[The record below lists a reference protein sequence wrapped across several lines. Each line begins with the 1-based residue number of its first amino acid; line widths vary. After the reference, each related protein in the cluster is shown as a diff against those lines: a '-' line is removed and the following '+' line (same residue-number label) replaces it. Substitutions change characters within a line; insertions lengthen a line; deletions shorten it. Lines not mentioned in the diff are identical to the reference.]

1 MDLSVLGSTLPPGLE
16 DAEQEM
22 GNKFRGEHFES
33 IAHSL
38 LSDSNMRR
46 SERLPGNGRRSY

>member
-22 GNKFRGEHFES
+22 GNKFRGEHFEG
-33 IAHSL
+33 IAYSL
-38 LSDSNMRR
+38 LSDCDS
-46 SERLPGNGRRSY
+46 